1 MKLVIQTQT
10 RENYSET
17 DSPYWKSKGGDVY
30 VVYNLTERNI
40 EKIRT
45 NGIPTLSKLIS
56 SQDSY
61 FEEYVISWDI
71 IDDGMQVCNPWETPW
86 ILTFVDGKWRARREV
101 INDEY
106 GYMRR
111 EVERKIEE
119 YVMLPE
125 GERDQYTVR
134 YVMTNGDRV
143 TGADLGQYLA
153 ELA

>member
-1 MKLVIQTQT
+1 MKLVIRTQI
-10 RENYSET
+10 RENYGEA
-17 DSPYWKSKGGDVY
+17 DSPYWKPKGGEIY
-30 VVYNLTERNI
+30 VVSGLTQRQ
-40 EKIRT
+40 IRRILAE
-45 NGIPTLSKLIS
+45 GIPTLTKLITKM
-56 SQDSY
+56 DAY
-61 FEEYVISWDI
+61 FEEYVVNFDVVHDNNPTGYPWDA
-71 IDDGMQVCNPWETPW
+71 PYE
-86 ILTFVDGKWRARREV
+86 LAYVDGAWRARREV

-119 YVMLPE
+119 YVMLPG

-143 TGADLGQYLA
+143 TGADLAQYLA